1 MEELELDDDTPKL
14 RPTRPHKSFPVKAD
28 PSVLSKFVSEP
39 KVLKFAPIMYIDYYL
54 RDAKLSAAEE
64 QRYRELYTPPPE
76 PEVVPVVSL
85 DVPSDP
91 LTVFTTIRVLKSGL
105 VRVKITVPMEPV
117 YLHELKGKVAPID
130 VRIKAAKGFGY
141 PESVLTK
148 MLDFHDARKSR
159 IEKLDEFVESI
170 FGKYTSAKS
179 NKPKKK
185 TNQETL
191 NSKLKKKPLK
201 KYS

>member
-1 MEELELDDDTPKL
+1 
-14 RPTRPHKSFPVKAD
+14 
-28 PSVLSKFVSEP
+28 
-39 KVLKFAPIMYIDYYL
+39 
-54 RDAKLSAAEE
+54 
-64 QRYRELYTPPPE
+64 
-76 PEVVPVVSL
+76 
-85 DVPSDP
+85 
-91 LTVFTTIRVLKSGL
+91 
-105 VRVKITVPMEPV
+105 MEPV
-117 YLHELKGKVAPID
+117 HMYELKGKVAPID

-159 IEKLDEFVESI
+159 TEKLDEFVESI
-170 FGKYTSAKS
+170 FGKYTTAKS

-185 TNQETL
+185 TNQEAL